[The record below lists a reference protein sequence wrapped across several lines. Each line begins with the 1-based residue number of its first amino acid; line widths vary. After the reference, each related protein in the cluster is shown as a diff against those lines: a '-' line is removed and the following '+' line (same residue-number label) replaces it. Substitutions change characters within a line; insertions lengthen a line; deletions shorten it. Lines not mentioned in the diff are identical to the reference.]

1 MRYYYKDSNGNLYNC
16 KSERFI
22 KYKEVTET
30 VTITDEAGNPLF
42 DGKGEPFTQ
51 TVTKT
56 VRDGLQDGYTQI
68 TEEEFN
74 ELTKPKVYVPTA
86 EEKAAYEKAKKIA
99 EYKKYL
105 QDTDYIV
112 LKIGEC
118 LADGNTEEVTA
129 IKTEYAEQL
138 AKRKEARDKIN
149 ELEK

>member
-1 MRYYYKDSNGNLYNC
+1 MRYYYKNKDNTGFANL
-16 KSERFI
+16 KSPI
-22 KYKEVTET
+22 N
-30 VTITDEAGNPLF
+30 DEEN
-42 DGKGEPFTQ
+42 
-51 TVTKT
+51 
-56 VRDGLQDGYTQI
+56 YIQI

-74 ELTKPKVYVPTA
+74 ELTKPKEPTA
-86 EEKAAYEKAKKIA
+86 EQKAAYDKAKKIA

-112 LKIGEC
+112 LKMGEC